1 MKKDPF
7 ESIGT
12 LVFVPEAINKP
23 WDCDTIAVDGI
34 IGMAYSSNSTRIH
47 LVEHFPHDGKILAK
61 HVTNLVIQNDQFLK
75 FADAIAEVAA
85 QIKGQAEKADI

>member
-7 ESIGT
+7 EPIGT
-12 LVFVPEAINKP
+12 VVFVPEAINKP
-23 WDCDTIAVDGI
+23 WDCETIAVDGI
-34 IGMAYSSNSTRIH
+34 IGMAYSPSSTRIQ

-75 FADAIAEVAA
+75 LAEAIADVAA
-85 QIKGQAEKADI
+85 QIKGQAEKGDM